1 MAPTGYL
8 GTPLAK
14 KLGIK
19 SGFKQMLVNAPE
31 YYFDLF
37 SDMPPDVA
45 AKIADSAKWYDMDIV
60 AKKGIQNN
68 YGYYRGCYP

>member
-1 MAPTGYL
+1 
-8 GTPLAK
+8 
-14 KLGIK
+14 
-19 SGFKQMLVNAPE
+19 MLVNAPE

-45 AKIADSAKWYDMDIV
+45 AKIADSAKWYDMDIM